1 MAEHVYDEHGNQK
14 PQTRALWRV
23 FWILLGITA
32 VEFIIAFQISADTDF
47 GKWLKISLFIILTFV
62 KTFYIVGTF
71 MHLKDEVKGLIWTI
85 ILPTIFVFWFIA
97 ALVYFEGSYI
107 GEVR

>member
-1 MAEHVYDEHGNQK
+1 MAEKVYDENGNLV
-14 PQTRALWRV
+14 PQTKPLWRV

-32 VEFIIAFQISADTDF
+32 VEFAIAFMISSDTTF

-62 KTFYIVGTF
+62 KSFYIVGTF
-71 MHLKDEVKGLIWTI
+71 MHLKDEVKRFIWMI
-85 ILPTIFVFWFIA
+85 VLPTVFVFWFIA

-107 GEVR
+107 GDVR